1 MKKIVY
7 RYLSGFAFGALM
19 LVLSYLLLYTIGGNG
34 CYSAGI
40 STIISPSALFL
51 QLVWSGIVY
60 VFINITLINTHE
72 FLKKEENDITLPFL
86 IMYMVHLIIII
97 CSTIFAQRFGRFSRE
112 VYSLVYGI
120 GIIIIILGTIADM
133 IQNAIKFHNLKKNKK
148 NA

>member
-60 VFINITLINTHE
+60 VFINITLI
-72 FLKKEENDITLPFL
+72 KKEENDITLPFL